1 MIKHLKIEN
10 FKSIKRLETDC
21 KRINILIGEPN
32 SGKSNFLESLAVF
45 AYCYANTLH
54 DLVRFEKV
62 RELFFD
68 QNIEE
73 AIRVETDSF
82 SYEIR
87 SRSPRPVPQKIP
99 FVTTIAPTGLPGHFF
114 LIFNDREKDSQLIFD
129 NDGNDKTMGGCVY
142 FSTIRPYVFPARGT
156 GDAGS
161 TESYLWPPH
170 GNNLP
175 SVLMTHPKLW
185 ETAADMVQKH
195 GIKLVLRQHEG
206 KIGLLKEKGGRV
218 ALWPYRALSD
228 TLQRLIFYFAAI
240 ETNKDA
246 TLLLEEPESHAFPY
260 YTKFLGETIARDS
273 SNQYFIATHNPY
285 FLFSI
290 IEKAP
295 KEDLNVLITHLE
307 NEETR
312 IKQLDEKGIDRAFDF
327 DSSIFF
333 NLEELINE

>member
-54 DLVRFEKV
+54 DLVRFE
-62 RELFFD
+62 RMFELFFD
-68 QNIEE
+68 QNIDHPV
-73 AIRVETDSF
+73 RVETDQL
-82 SYEIR
+82 SYEIHFH
-87 SRSPRPVPQKIP
+87 SSDRSPSEISG
-99 FVTTIAPTGLPGHFF
+99 VTTTPMDLLDHFY
-114 LIFNDREKDSQLIFD
+114 LTIKESEKEILRRGFNDE
-129 NDGNDKTMGGCVY
+129 GNDKTGGSVCRLA
-142 FSTIRPYVFPARGT
+142 IRPYLFSSWRNGNVRRIEPF
-156 GDAGS
+156 
-161 TESYLWPPH
+161 LWPPY
-170 GNNLP
+170 GDNLL
-175 SVLMTHPKLW
+175 SILLTHRDIW

-218 ALWPYRALSD
+218 ALWPYQALSD